1 MATPGSDSQPHSQL
15 ASGLAQGNVSGVGYH
30 NMPLNRGLERTLEE
44 AANSGVLNL
53 SGRKLKEFPRS
64 ALNHDLS
71 DTVQADLSRNRL
83 TEIPSEVCQF
93 VSLETLNLYQN
104 CIKVIPETVI
114 SLQMLTYLNLS
125 RNQLSALPVCLCGLP
140 LRVLIASN
148 NKLGSL
154 PEDIG
159 QLKNLMELDVSC
171 NEITSLPRQI
181 GRLRSL
187 RELNV
192 RRNYLSLLPEDL
204 VELPLVKFDFS
215 CNKVSVIPICYR
227 KMVQLQSLQLEN
239 NPLQNPPAQICIK
252 GKVHIF
258 KYLTIQACRMEKTSD
273 SLYLPAMERLS
284 LSQPAAGSIEDI
296 DQNKKQDTD
305 SGVGSDNGDKRLSAT
320 EPSDEDSLS
329 LNVPMSHITEE
340 EGLSKEDSSEQIS
353 ALKVDSDQDCV
364 KLIENS
370 NTEVRQDKPAY
381 RDSGLSTQ
389 FESYIKGRAAEFDE
403 PLRIEEDTSWTME
416 QMAKPTGNQEIQIE
430 MINQLREAVELLQD
444 PNRVN
449 TSPTD
454 SAEVLLYPV
463 DTVSSEDSVLNGQ
476 TSTDGPTTPKS
487 ESSDGGLEFQKKREL
502 ILEKARL
509 EAQLACQQFER
520 QMSQQS
526 DLSAQGAQSEL
537 RRDCGDGGESG
548 SCASSPSLNS
558 PPFGLRPRSEP
569 SSPPPSSF
577 SPATQALTGDTGT
590 LTAPAEGGV
599 RNRVFLRTPKSLE
612 SVDPQ
617 FTIRRKMEQMR
628 EELELTGQL
637 REAIESRLKVVLPE
651 DLGAS
656 LMDGV
661 VLCHLVNHIRPRSVA
676 SIHVPSPAVPKLS
689 MAKCRR
695 NVENFLDACRKMG
708 VPEEKLCLPHHIL
721 EEKGLVK
728 VSMTVQ
734 ALVDEAT
741 TKQALFT

>member
-558 PPFGLRPRSEP
+558 PPFGLRPRS
-569 SSPPPSSF
+569 
-577 SPATQALTGDTGT
+577 
-590 LTAPAEGGV
+590 
-599 RNRVFLRTPKSLE
+599 VFLRTPKSLE